1 MECVSFVWKTR
12 GVYKIWV
19 GRSCG
24 KYKAY
29 TEEQN
34 RDRSQ
39 GEEMNISVLQQ
50 QNVYVDGYAAY
61 L

>member
-1 MECVSFVWKTR
+1 MEHVSFVWKTR

-19 GRSCG
+19 GRPCG
-24 KYKAY
+24 KYKTY
-29 TEEQN
+29 TEDRY

-39 GEEMNISVLQQ
+39 GEEMNSSVLQQ

-61 L
+61 F